1 MMKNLTYKHR
11 AEAFVLVS
19 NPDKAG
25 KFLHTEFS
33 AQFVSIDI
41 IGRESVIGFGDG
53 YAFLRPFTNGLH
65 LRVEAADFV
74 TFVGIRSLLTIGLT
88 LSKRGPQVG
97 FDWIFEKEA
106 RSSEMIDAL

>member
-1 MMKNLTYKHR
+1 MKKNLAHRHR

-19 NPDKAG
+19 NPDEAG
-25 KFLHTEFS
+25 KFLYTEFS
-33 AQFVSIDI
+33 AQFVSVEIV
-41 IGRESVIGFGDG
+41 GRDSVIGFGDG
-53 YAFLRPFTNGLH
+53 YAFLRPLTNGLH

-97 FDWIFEKEA
+97 FDWIIEKEA
-106 RSSEMIDAL
+106 RSSEMVEAL

>member
-1 MMKNLTYKHR
+1 MKNLTYKHR

-19 NPDKAG
+19 NADEAG

-33 AQFVSIDI
+33 AQFVSIAI

-65 LRVEAADFV
+65 LRGEPAHFV
-74 TFVGIRSLLTIGLT
+74 TSVGMGPPLPTSLT

>member
-1 MMKNLTYKHR
+1 MT
-11 AEAFVLVS
+11 
-19 NPDKAG
+19 AG

-88 LSKRGPQVG
+88 LSKRGGPQVGG